1 MWRIPIRK
9 YFLCIVFHI
18 RQFSLN
24 LCSAY
29 SFKNLFYV
37 DTDEIIKLSI
47 ICPDITRCNIFI
59 IIDSILCKSFANI
72 LFDYLKTNESHLL
85 VLKFISNSVY
95 LYFVHLFKLTHTR
108 YSCQKCLLNILN
120 IVHII
125 SCQYRFGSKKTGPP
139 HLFFHSW
146 LECLDSFLVL

>member
-18 RQFSLN
+18 RQFSSN
-24 LCSAY
+24 LSSTY
-29 SFKNLFYV
+29 SFKKIRY
-37 DTDEIIKLSI
+37 
-47 ICPDITRCNIFI
+47 TRGNIFI
-59 IIDSILCKSFANI
+59 IIASRLCKSFANI
-72 LFDYLKTNESHLL
+72 LFDHLKTNGNHIL
-85 VLKFISNSVY
+85 VLRFISNSVY
-95 LYFVHLFKLTHTR
+95 LYSVHLFKLTHTR

>member
-9 YFLCIVFHI
+9 YFLCIGFHI

-24 LCSAY
+24 LCIAY
-29 SFKNLFYV
+29 SFKNFFYDV
-37 DTDEIIKLSI
+37 
-47 ICPDITRCNIFI
+47 FI
-59 IIDSILCKSFANI
+59 IIDSRVCKSFANI
-72 LFDYLKTNESHLL
+72 LLDYSKTNGNHHL
-85 VLKFISNSVY
+85 VLRFISNSIY

-108 YSCQKCLLNILN
+108 YSCQKCLLNMLN

-139 HLFFHSW
+139 HLFFHS
-146 LECLDSFLVL
+146 

>member
-18 RQFSLN
+18 RQFSSN

-29 SFKNLFYV
+29 SFKKR
-37 DTDEIIKLSI
+37 TG
-47 ICPDITRCNIFI
+47 NIFI
-59 IIDSILCKSFANI
+59 IIVSRLCKSFANI
-72 LFDYLKTNESHLL
+72 LFDHLKTNGNHIL
-85 VLKFISNSVY
+85 VLRFISNSVY
-95 LYFVHLFKLTHTR
+95 LYSVHLFKLTHTR

>member
-1 MWRIPIRK
+1 MHTPSKASFMTIR
-9 YFLCIVFHI
+9 
-18 RQFSLN
+18 
-24 LCSAY
+24 
-29 SFKNLFYV
+29 
-37 DTDEIIKLSI
+37 TKLSNSVSFVQI
-47 ICPDITRCNIFI
+47 YDLCKLTTRCNIFI
-59 IIDSILCKSFANI
+59 IIDSILCKSSANI
-72 LFDYLKTNESHLL
+72 LFDYLKTNGNHLL

-95 LYFVHLFKLTHTR
+95 LYSVHLFKLTHTR

>member
-9 YFLCIVFHI
+9 YFPCIVFHI

-29 SFKNLFYV
+29 SFKNN
-37 DTDEIIKLSI
+37 
-47 ICPDITRCNIFI
+47 TRGNMFI
-59 IIDSILCKSFANI
+59 IIDSRPCKSFANI
-72 LFDYLKTNESHLL
+72 LFDYLKTNGKHLL
-85 VLKFISNSVY
+85 VLRFISNSVY
-95 LYFVHLFKLTHTR
+95 LYSVHLFKLTHTR

>member
-18 RQFSLN
+18 RQFSLY
-24 LCSAY
+24 LCSTY
-29 SFKNLFYV
+29 FFKNY
-37 DTDEIIKLSI
+37 
-47 ICPDITRCNIFI
+47 TRCNIFI
-59 IIDSILCKSFANI
+59 IIDSILCKRFANI
-72 LFDYLKTNESHLL
+72 LFDYLKTNDNHLL